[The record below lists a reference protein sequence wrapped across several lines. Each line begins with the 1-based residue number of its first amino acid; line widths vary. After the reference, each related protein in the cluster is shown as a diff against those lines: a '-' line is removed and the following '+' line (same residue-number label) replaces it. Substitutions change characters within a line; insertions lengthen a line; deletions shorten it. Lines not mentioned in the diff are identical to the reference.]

1 MSNEKTIMGANKIVS
16 LEEVIKDKGAK
27 EPVFSK
33 GLYHW
38 VMFILSLYTRVKEKL
53 NVDFE
58 SFVILQVVVSHSL
71 YETNK
76 LGTKS
81 FSDLEEQM
89 EKITENNYLNKRKLT
104 FASIAEVL
112 QLPRETVR
120 RKIISLSKRNIL
132 SFNTYG
138 GIKLGP
144 AYKTIYK
151 DFVTQTT
158 LDLSSLVN
166 KWEKSGA
173 LKNLLELAK

>member
-1 MSNEKTIMGANKIVS
+1 MSNEKTIMGVNKIVS
-16 LEEVIKDKGAK
+16 LEEVVKDRGVK

-53 NVDFE
+53 NIDFE

-89 EKITENNYLNKRKLT
+89 EKITEKNYLNKRKLT

-112 QLPRETVR
+112 QLQRNCKKKNYKFIKKRYFIFQYLQWDQIRT
-120 RKIISLSKRNIL
+120 II
-132 SFNTYG
+132 
-138 GIKLGP
+138 
-144 AYKTIYK
+144 
-151 DFVTQTT
+151 
-158 LDLSSLVN
+158 
-166 KWEKSGA
+166 
-173 LKNLLELAK
+173 